1 MFVMAA
7 SSLRLYIHTLLI
19 FKQKDVDDSFKVVLE
34 LGFNLNSINRKRTGP
49 YNIFLKSLV
58 TFYTTIYPLARSDV

>member
-7 SSLRLYIHTLLI
+7 SSLRLYIYTLLI
-19 FKQKDVDDSFKVVLE
+19 FLQKDVDDSFKVVFE
-34 LGFNLNSINRKRTGP
+34 LGFNLNSIKRKRTGS

-58 TFYTTIYPLARSDV
+58 TFYTTIYPLAQSDV